1 MIPCGGLELH
11 VCVADFAD
19 AAAHRFPKTP
29 APFADC
35 PRNLDLVSLCHA
47 WRKRPFIDRTAW
59 VQVPLRELTLH
70 AQAFGCGWASVALGL
85 DLGRLALGRLALG
98 RLALGLAL
106 AAQLL
111 QPRAPLFRI
120 ARTNAAKRSDGISCK
135 FLSLCRERHFGWFS
149 SSTMPAISVLR
160 PSAASSAKTH
170 LETVARVC
178 RRCLA
183 RLFQLGHACK

>member
-1 MIPCGGLELH
+1 MGSAEPQSEISSRTLACAIREVLIIPCGGLELH

-35 PRNLDLVSLCHA
+35 TRNRDLVSLCHA

-70 AQAFGCGWASVALGL
+70 AQAFGCGLASVALGI
-85 DLGRLALGRLALG
+85 ALGRLALG

-111 QPRAPLFRI
+111 HPRA
-120 ARTNAAKRSDGISCK
+120 
-135 FLSLCRERHFGWFS
+135 SLCGLSHWGAEAGRW
-149 SSTMPAISVLR
+149 
-160 PSAASSAKTH
+160 
-170 LETVARVC
+170 
-178 RRCLA
+178 
-183 RLFQLGHACK
+183 

>member
-1 MIPCGGLELH
+1 MGSAEPQSEISSRTLACAIREVLMIPCGGLELH

-59 VQVPLRELTLH
+59 VHVPLREFTLH

-85 DLGRLALGRLALG
+85 ALGRLALGRLALG

-111 QPRAPLFRI
+111 QPRA
-120 ARTNAAKRSDGISCK
+120 
-135 FLSLCRERHFGWFS
+135 SLCGLSHWGAEAGRW
-149 SSTMPAISVLR
+149 
-160 PSAASSAKTH
+160 
-170 LETVARVC
+170 
-178 RRCLA
+178 
-183 RLFQLGHACK
+183 